1 MDWFKLTLLLS
12 KGNKTAFDI
21 PVQVQ
26 KAYLDKLGIANNDIE
41 RSFKQYLCQ
50 NLFVPKWK
58 IIIQNSAS
66 FLGLFPFM
74 LYLFIRRFFANKEDV
89 TDAISEF
96 KGIEETLPEEL
107 CKRYIV
113 NHDKWSYRQSLSLRD
128 LWMFLSFLF
137 YYLGHPFFLLKCM
150 QKIAI
155 YSDMIYRYSPNVILV
170 HNEYSFTSSILTYYC
185 KKNGVKHINAMHG
198 DKFFFIRDAF
208 FHYDECYVWDNFYV
222 DLFISLKAE
231 PSQFKIL
238 VPPSLNMDIKNNLD
252 ERYYSDY
259 KYYLALYTDDEIRRI
274 VKSMEF
280 VKRSGKTIKYR
291 PHPRYSN
298 MDLLKK
304 YVNDD
309 EIENPK
315 DVNILVSVSNME
327 FAMGSYS
334 TVLLQ
339 AFFSGKKVIL
349 DDITYKEKYN
359 KLSELGYILS
369 KKNLPVLSSFQYQN
383 K

>member
-1 MDWFKLTLLLS
+1 MNWFKLTLLLS
-12 KGNKTAFDI
+12 KGNKTEFDI

-26 KAYLDKLGIANNDIE
+26 KTYLDRLGIAGNDVE

-50 NLFVPKWK
+50 NFFVPKWK
-58 IIIQNSAS
+58 VIIQNGVS
-66 FLGLFPFM
+66 FCLFFPCL
-74 LYLFIRRFFANKEDV
+74 LYLFTRRFFAHKEDE

-107 CKRYIV
+107 CERYNV

-128 LWMFLSFLF
+128 LWMSVSLF
-137 YYLGHPFFLLKCM
+137 FHYLGNPYFTLKCI

-170 HNEYSFTSSILTYYC
+170 HNEYSFTSSILTFYC
-185 KKNGVKHINAMHG
+185 KKYGVKHINAMHG
-198 DKFFFIRDAF
+198 DKYFFIRDAF
-208 FHYDECYVWDNFYV
+208 FHYDECYVWDQFYV

-231 PSQFKIL
+231 PSQFQIL
-238 VPPSLNMDIKNNLD
+238 VPPSLKINIKNNLD

-259 KYYLALYTDDEIRRI
+259 KYYLDLYTEDEIRGI
-274 VKSMEF
+274 VQSMEF
-280 VKRSGKTIKYR
+280 AKRSGKTIKYR

-304 YVNDD
+304 YVNAE
-309 EIENPK
+309 EIESPK
-315 DVNILVSVSNME
+315 DVNILVSISNME
-327 FAMGSYS
+327 FAIGSCS

-339 AFFSGKKVIL
+339 AFFSGKKVVL
-349 DDITYKEKYN
+349 DDVTYKEQYN

-369 KKNLPVLSSFQYQN
+369 KKNLPVLSDYQ
-383 K
+383 